1 MQGFPIQILS
11 PYMVDGDLDR
21 NREGL
26 TLQEWGIETSTFATK
41 ITDKA
46 TRDESRW
53 VKVKQERLSCFPK
66 KMGV

>member
-21 NREGL
+21 NHKGL
-26 TLQEWGIETSTFATK
+26 TLHEWEIETSTFATK

-46 TRDESRW
+46 TRDESR
-53 VKVKQERLSCFPK
+53 
-66 KMGV
+66 